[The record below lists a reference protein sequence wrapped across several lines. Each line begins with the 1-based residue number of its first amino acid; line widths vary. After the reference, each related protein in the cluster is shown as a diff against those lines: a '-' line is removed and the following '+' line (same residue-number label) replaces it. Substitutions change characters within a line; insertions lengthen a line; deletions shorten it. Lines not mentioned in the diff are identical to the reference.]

1 MRREKE
7 ERGSGW
13 GPCQWSLHQVRQRTR
28 NAQDWKDSWMGFT
41 GPALFEMHGG
51 HPDRS
56 VSQKLG
62 GEIEAVV
69 RTK

>member
-1 MRREKE
+1 MVLAPSEAENTKCTGL
-7 ERGSGW
+7 ER
-13 GPCQWSLHQVRQRTR
+13 QL
-28 NAQDWKDSWMGFT
+28 MGFT